1 MKKSKLVTEGRNS
14 RSENID
20 RQSIEEILETINAE
34 DQQVPLS
41 IANHLQTIAEIVKTV
56 VAQMKQGGRLLYVG
70 AGTSGRIGVLDA
82 SEIPPTYGTSPE
94 LVQAII
100 AGGEQAVFRAVENV
114 EDNEALGFEE
124 IASRNITTAD
134 VVMGITASGGAP
146 YVIGA
151 LKKAQE
157 LGAKTIAFTNNQNAP
172 LHQYGDHVLAIDVGP
187 EVVMGSTRMKAGTS
201 QKLVLNMITTATMIQ
216 LGKVY
221 ENLMVDVQPLNK
233 KLIERSKAMIQYATS
248 CDEQQADRLFLLS
261 GRKPKVAIIMGLLH
275 VSKDEAEQLL
285 VKNDGYIY
293 RVVDDKY

>member
-1 MKKSKLVTEGRNS
+1 MKKSKLGTEGRNP

-20 RQSIEEILETINAE
+20 RQSVEEILETINVE

-56 VAQMKQGGRLLYVG
+56 VNQMNKGGRLVYIG

-82 SEIPPTYGTSPE
+82 SEIPPTYGTNSE

-100 AGGEQAVFRAVENV
+100 AGGDEAVFRAVENV
-114 EDNEALGFEE
+114 EDNEALGYEE
-124 IASRNITTAD
+124 IASRNITKAD

-172 LHQYGDHVLAIDVGP
+172 LHQFGDHVLAIDVGP

-233 KLIERSKAMIQYATS
+233 KLIDRSKAMIQYATD
-248 CDEQQADRLFLLS
+248 CDEQQADLLFLSS
-261 GRKPKVAIIMGLLH
+261 GKKPKVAIVMGLLQ
-275 VSKDEAEQLL
+275 VSKNEAEQLL
-285 VKNDGYIY
+285 TKNDGYIY
-293 RVVDDKY
+293 RVVEDDQ